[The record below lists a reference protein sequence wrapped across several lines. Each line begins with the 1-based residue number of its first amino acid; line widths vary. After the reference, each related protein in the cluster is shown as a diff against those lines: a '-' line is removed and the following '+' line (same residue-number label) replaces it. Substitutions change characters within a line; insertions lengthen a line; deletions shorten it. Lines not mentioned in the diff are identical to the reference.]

1 MGSTT
6 TKKKYS
12 IKEEFN
18 LVSILTIPIA
28 VAINIV
34 GDQIVQAL
42 KLPIFL
48 DAIGVIFMGMISGP
62 WSACVAGILTNLVEG
77 IVDNPTLIPFAIT
90 SAATGLV
97 TGFFARAGWFSD
109 TKHRWKVVV
118 IPLCLIISTICTA
131 SPITVFAFGGVSGNG
146 GQSLAIAALLATGQN
161 IWTSVIGT
169 DFIVNAIDRAISI
182 VISYAV
188 IKVMPAKTLI
198 KYALGSQYVNSS
210 RNDSE

>member
-6 TKKKYS
+6 TKKN
-12 IKEEFN
+12 INKEEFN

-118 IPLCLIISTICTA
+118 ISLSYHLSICNE
-131 SPITVFAFGGVSGNG
+131 SPITVFASVAFLVWWTVFSDCRTACTVQEQLDFGYR
-146 GQSLAIAALLATGQN
+146 
-161 IWTSVIGT
+161 
-169 DFIVNAIDRAISI
+169 D
-182 VISYAV
+182 
-188 IKVMPAKTLI
+188 
-198 KYALGSQYVNSS
+198 
-210 RNDSE
+210 